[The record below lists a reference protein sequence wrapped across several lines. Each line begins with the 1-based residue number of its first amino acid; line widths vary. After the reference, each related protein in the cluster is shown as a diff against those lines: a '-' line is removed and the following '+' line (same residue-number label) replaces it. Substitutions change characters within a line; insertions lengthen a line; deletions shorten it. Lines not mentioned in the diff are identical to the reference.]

1 MGVPIQIRGANG
13 PNRFPEIAKCI
24 AHSAKKR
31 IGKQDNLIILLF
43 LYVEYKELFNGVDAC
58 IEARCWM

>member
-1 MGVPIQIRGANG
+1 MGVLIQISGVNG
-13 PNRFPEIAKCI
+13 PNRFLRRWREVKSKI
-24 AHSAKKR
+24 SF
-31 IGKQDNLIILLF
+31 ILLF